1 MADILV
7 EHYYSTSVV
16 TPVEI
21 QSTTLFQTLTQQ
33 FSDLGHIILGYEQNI
48 KKEKYTKCKITK
60 CKSSFACLECKM
72 LLFLSG

>member
-7 EHYYSTSVV
+7 EHYYSTIVV

-21 QSTTLFQTLTQQ
+21 QSTTLFQTLQQ

-48 KKEKYTKCKITK
+48 KKERIQSV
-60 CKSSFACLECKM
+60 KSQSVKAHLPA
-72 LLFLSG
+72 